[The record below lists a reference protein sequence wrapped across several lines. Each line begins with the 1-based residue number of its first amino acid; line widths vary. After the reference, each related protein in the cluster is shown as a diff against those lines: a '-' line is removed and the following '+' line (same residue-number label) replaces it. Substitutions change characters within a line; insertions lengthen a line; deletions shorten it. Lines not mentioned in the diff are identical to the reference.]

1 MKTYPSINFYGN
13 TSPDNLVGSDGTQ
26 MYNCT
31 KGSFIIG
38 LENNVNIQSSPTQTL
53 IRFFQYNSSDGGII
67 TNTSRIV
74 TLNLKFTLTTT
85 STTNTRRTNY
95 YDLII
100 SNDLTTDTIYLIKN
114 TSTIFGT
121 GGTGAITTFFNLNL
135 PNCIGYDD
143 TNDCF
148 TFTISPSTNSEILR
162 QVLKGFYIMY

>member
-13 TSPDNLVGSDGTQ
+13 TPPNTLVGSDGTQ

-38 LENNVNIQSSPTQTL
+38 LENNVNIQSSPTPTL
-53 IRFFQYNSSDGGII
+53 IRFFQYNSSDGGST

-100 SNDLTTDTIYLIKN
+100 SNDLTTETIYLIKN
-114 TSTIFGT
+114 TSTILGL
-121 GGTGAITTFFNLNL
+121 GGTTFNSFNLNL
-135 PNCIGYDD
+135 PNCIGYDSG
-143 TNDCF
+143 NDCF
-148 TFTISPSTNSEILR
+148 TFTIFPSTNSDILR